1 MPSSWGKQ
9 QVFESKAKISVLS
22 LLLCSQVYA
31 TESVDVL
38 HWWTSNSERGA
49 ARFLQSQLLEEKIEW
64 RDAAIPGGGGIG
76 AMRVLKSRVLAGK
89 QPAVAQLIG
98 PAIAE
103 WADLGLIL
111 ELDNVAKSHAWQKS
125 LSPTVQQLLMHRDHT
140 VAAPLGVH
148 RINNLYYNVR
158 LFRQLGIPEPK
169 TIDDFKRAALRLM
182 AANITPLGQSSE
194 AWQVATLFENLVLME
209 GGPAFYRELFVQRS
223 ANAYLDVRFARAL
236 SRLRQMRAY
245 TGHVANKSQREQSWT
260 EIAQQFAAGQVG
272 MVIMGDWFKGELLQM
287 GQKLDQQFAC
297 TTVPNTQNYHLYS
310 IDTFVMFTGDYS
322 QQLAQ
327 EKMAQLML
335 SPAVQQGYNR
345 LKGSVPVRRDL
356 DRKAIAA
363 LDRCAASS
371 WQTFNRGKSVQ
382 APSLVH
388 RMATDEKFK
397 DAIVAQIQKFYLDD
411 SISVSDN
418 QQRMSA
424 MVRALNI
431 QEGNKE

>member
-1 MPSSWGKQ
+1 M
-9 QVFESKAKISVLS
+9 FEYKAKITALG
-22 LLLCSQVYA
+22 LLLCTQAYGA
-31 TESVDVL
+31 ESVDVL
-38 HWWTSNSERGA
+38 HWWTSASERGA
-49 ARFLQSQLLEEKIEW
+49 ARFLQNKLLEDKIEW
-64 RDAAIPGGGGIG
+64 HDAAIPGGGGIG

-89 QPAVAQLIG
+89 QPSVAQLIG

-111 ELDNVAKSHAWQKS
+111 ELDNVAKANAWNKT
-125 LSPTVQQLLMHRDHT
+125 LSPTVQQLLQHREHT

-148 RINNLYYNVR
+148 RINNLYYNVK
-158 LFRQLGIPEPK
+158 LFRQLGLAEPR
-169 TIDDFKRAALRLM
+169 TMDDFKRAALRLA
-182 AANITPLGQSSE
+182 AANITPLGQSTE
-194 AWQVATLFENLVLME
+194 AWQVATLFETLVLAE
-209 GGPAFYRELFVQRS
+209 GGPSFYRDLFVNRS
-223 ANAYLDVRFARAL
+223 ATAYLDPRFARAL
-236 SRLRQMRAY
+236 NRLRQMRAY
-245 TGHVANKSQREQSWT
+245 TTFGNNKAVREQTWT
-260 EIAQQFAAGQVG
+260 EIAQQLANGQVG
-272 MVIMGDWFKGELLQM
+272 MVIMGDWFKGELLTM
-287 GQKLDQQFAC
+287 GQKLDSDFAC

-310 IDTFVMFTGDYS
+310 IDTFVMFTGDYT
-322 QQLAQ
+322 QQGVQ
-327 EKMAQLML
+327 EKMAQMML

-345 LKGSVPVRRDL
+345 IKGSVPVLRDL
-356 DRKAIAA
+356 DRKAVAA

-371 WQTFNRGKSVQ
+371 WQTFNRGKQVQ

-431 QEGNKE
+431 QEGNNE